1 MNQCDM
7 LACIMANDDLYQ
19 VMKEI
24 YSKVDNMSSIKLI
37 LGSLRQIK
45 EEALEGKKKELRKIL
60 NGKRKELD
68 N

>member
-37 LGSLRQIK
+37 LGSFRQIK